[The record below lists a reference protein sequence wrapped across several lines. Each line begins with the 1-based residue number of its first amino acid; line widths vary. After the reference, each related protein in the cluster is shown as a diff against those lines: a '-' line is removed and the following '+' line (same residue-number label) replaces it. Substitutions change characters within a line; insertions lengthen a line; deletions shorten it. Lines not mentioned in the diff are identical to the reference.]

1 VAVEREREEGWREGV
16 VVVCWLIMGG
26 EGSTKNV
33 EGEHDTTRREEGR
46 EEEEREEEVG
56 EEGLSIPK
64 EASVRGDK
72 EEEEIPDAREVEG
85 EGVIWGGEEPVGEAR
100 AIGEDE
106 VEGKDVGGMSLRVGN
121 SRTKAPTPPKATEKE
136 EEDEEGREE
145 GPSLSSPQQRLTRR
159 SMMPAWSSSGQVAS
173 CSSCSASMACVVIIF
188 AWELRL

>member
-1 VAVEREREEGWREGV
+1 MAVEREREEGWREGV

-72 EEEEIPDAREVEG
+72 GEEGVPDAREVEG
-85 EGVIWGGEEPVGEAR
+85 GGAMGGGKEPVGEAR

-106 VEGKDVGGMSLRVGN
+106 VEGEDVGGMSLMVGN
-121 SRTKAPTPPKATEKE
+121 SRTEAPTPPQATEKE

-145 GPSLSSPQQRLTRR
+145 GPSLSSPQ
-159 SMMPAWSSSGQVAS
+159 
-173 CSSCSASMACVVIIF
+173 
-188 AWELRL
+188 